1 MFEKTFLQQIADNE
15 KVSLQFLQTQLA
27 SGRVVIL
34 KNNQREFIRPVAVGG
49 GLKIKINTNIGTST
63 EKIGQDQELEKLD
76 IALTY
81 GTDTVMDLSTGGD
94 IPEMLDSILA
104 RSTVAVGTVPIY
116 EAALNGEK
124 KYGSFDEMRP
134 DEIFDCL
141 DRQGS
146 AGVDFFTIHAGIRRE
161 FLKFLKEE
169 KRTAGIVSRGGAIL
183 ARWMDTNGQ
192 ENPLYESFDTVL
204 DIAKKYNVTISL
216 GDALRPGALADSTDR
231 GQLAELH
238 TLGELVKRCW
248 KKGVQ
253 VMVEG
258 PGHIRIDEVA
268 LNMQM
273 QKKICFG
280 APFYV
285 LGPLTTDIACGYD
298 HITSSIGG
306 AIAALSGAD
315 FLCVVTPA
323 EHLRHPDCEDIKLGV
338 IASKIAAHSVDL
350 LRFPDEWERDLKISQ
365 ARSRRDWPEVFRH
378 CLDKEKAQK
387 YRESAK
393 LSQEDICSMCGTFCS
408 LKLIEK
414 CNLVK

>member
-1 MFEKTFLQQIADNE
+1 MFKKEFLEEIARRE
-15 KVSLQFLQTQLA
+15 KVSCEYLA
-27 SGRVVIL
+27 GKLSEGKIVIPVNNR
-34 KNNQREFIRPVAVGG
+34 KNLIRPVAVGE
-49 GLKIKINTNIGTST
+49 GLKVKINTNIGTST
-63 EKIGQDQELEKLD
+63 EKKGLDEELEKLQV
-76 IALTY
+76 ALTH

-94 IPEMLDSILA
+94 LVNVLDEIIAHSP
-104 RSTVAVGTVPIY
+104 VPVGTVPVY
-116 EAALNGEK
+116 EAALAAEK
-124 KYGSFDEMRP
+124 KHGSFDRMTP
-134 DEIFDCL
+134 DEIFACL
-141 DRQGS
+141 ERQG
-146 AGVDFFTIHAGIRRE
+146 ACGVDFFTIHAGIRRQFLD
-161 FLKFLKEE
+161 FLKVE

-183 ARWMDTNGQ
+183 ARWMNVNNK
-192 ENPLYESFDTVL
+192 ENPFYEYFDRVL
-204 DIAKKYNVTISL
+204 DIAKKYNVTLSL

-238 TLGELVKRCW
+238 TLGELVKHARE
-248 KKGVQ
+248 KGVQ

-273 QKKICFG
+273 QKKICDA

-298 HITSSIGG
+298 HIVSAIGG

-323 EHLRHPDCEDIKLGV
+323 EHLRHPQPEDIKLGV
-338 IASKIAAHSVDL
+338 IAAKIAAHSVDL
-350 LRFPDEWERDLKISQ
+350 LRFPDEWERDLNISR
-365 ARSRRDWPEVFRH
+365 ARSRRDWPEVFRYA
-378 CLDKEKAQK
+378 LDREKAEK
-387 YRESAK
+387 YRKSSK

-408 LKLIEK
+408 LKLIEE